1 MDTTKQQ
8 LSEDRPAGLGLG
20 LGPKRPAAFGLSREK
35 AFRLELVLA
44 MRGGG
49 VINVFEEL
57 SEEVNAEKLAE
68 YAETIAAQI
77 KGGEMRTFCDAWTA
91 TGQRAWVNL
100 GEVTAF
106 TVRQAK

>member
-1 MDTTKQQ
+1 MQTTNQQ
-8 LSEDRPAGLGLG
+8 HAEDRSAGLGLG
-20 LGPKRPAAFGLSREK
+20 LKRPAFGLSREK

-49 VINVFEEL
+49 VLNIFEEL
-57 SEEVNAEKLAE
+57 SEEVTAERLAQ
-68 YAETIAAQI
+68 YAEDIAAQI
-77 KGGEMRTFCDAWTA
+77 KSGGTRTFSDAWTA

>member
-1 MDTTKQQ
+1 MQTTNQQ

-20 LGPKRPAAFGLSREK
+20 LKQPVFGLSREK

-57 SEEVNAEKLAE
+57 SEEVSAERLAE

-77 KGGEMRTFCDAWTA
+77 KGAETRTFSDAWTA